1 MSNRRTVRRSRG
13 GGGRMTGVMAIAMLG
28 AVELVIIVVLVV
40 LPILTQG
47 SVPIWNMV
55 LCAILLPTVS
65 VVFFMMS
72 IVKVD
77 GKWQW
82 RWAAR

>member
-1 MSNRRTVRRSRG
+1 
-13 GGGRMTGVMAIAMLG
+13 MTGVMAMVMLG
-28 AVELVIIVVLVV
+28 VAELVIIAVLIV

-77 GKWQW
+77 RKWQW
-82 RWAAR
+82 RWATR